1 MATTILLTK
10 NDHGIRLQFT
20 CQDRERNPINLT
32 ARDVHFFLERDGTLI
47 NTGRSRCLKTDS
59 LAGKAAYTLHI
70 SDTAAEGILKGRLCL
85 QSDGLRVENLEPI
98 AVWIKA

>member
-10 NDHGIRLQFT
+10 NDHGIQIQFT

-32 ARDVHFFLERDGTLI
+32 ARNVHFFFERDGILI
-47 NTGRSRCLKTDS
+47 NTDRSQCLKTDS
-59 LAGKAAYTLHI
+59 LAGKAVYTLHS
-70 SDTAAEGILKGRLCL
+70 SDTAVEGVLKGRLCL